1 MIAAT
6 KPLPTLAQVRDVVAR
21 TCANLPITKV
31 ELFGSL
37 ASGQTHADSD
47 VDLLLEFA
55 SDAKFG
61 LFELGGLKNELEEQL
76 GRRVDL
82 LSRDAVEHSTNPY
95 RRRSI
100 LAAPLTVYDKH

>member
-21 TCANLPITKV
+21 TCASLPITKV

-37 ASGQTHADSD
+37 ASGKTHADSD

-55 SDAKFG
+55 PDAKFS
-61 LFELGGLKNELEEQL
+61 LFDMGGLKEDLEGQL

-82 LSRDAVEHSTNPY
+82 VSREALERSSNPY

-100 LAAPLTVYDKH
+100 LAAPLTVYAR